1 MSVAHMYVLLVLQG
15 NKYSLKYLYLYI
27 CEFDIYIY
35 MLGTTSYIIKEH
47 YKNNVTVIL

>member
-27 CEFDIYIY
+27 CEFDIY
-35 MLGTTSYIIKEH
+35 MLGTTSYIIKEY